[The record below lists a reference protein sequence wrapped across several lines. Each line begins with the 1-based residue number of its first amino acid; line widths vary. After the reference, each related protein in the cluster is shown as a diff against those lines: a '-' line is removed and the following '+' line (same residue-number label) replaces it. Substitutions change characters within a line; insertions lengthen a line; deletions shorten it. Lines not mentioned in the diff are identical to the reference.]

1 MTPLEKYFCD
11 ILDNTIAPRFTL
23 QDTKMKL
30 RINLDEDLPTS
41 HLSLDYVKQQKKR
54 KTKIFLAD
62 LKRNSQFKHREQL
75 KPMTD
80 RPGHQNDQCTCNL
93 IH

>member
-23 QDTKMKL
+23 QDTNMKL
-30 RINLDEDLPTS
+30 RINLDEDLPTR

-54 KTKIFLAD
+54 KTKIFCVNTLI
-62 LKRNSQFKHREQL
+62 L
-75 KPMTD
+75 
-80 RPGHQNDQCTCNL
+80 NL
-93 IH
+93 LNPFCLF

>member
-30 RINLDEDLPTS
+30 RINLDEDLSTS
-41 HLSLDYVKQQKKR
+41 HL
-54 KTKIFLAD
+54 
-62 LKRNSQFKHREQL
+62 
-75 KPMTD
+75 
-80 RPGHQNDQCTCNL
+80 
-93 IH
+93 